1 MQSVVTGQAPIT
13 LERKITSGG
22 KYIKTEDISSWF
34 PLISFH
40 TFSTTLSQIV
50 PAHPLVTFS
59 HTCTA
64 RSAMVGNLFFGML
77 RILYCQFNFL
87 TSLVVFSGYIPSY
100 AHNTAL
106 LVVVD
111 HASIFLAAVIC
122 TVSSCFTNFVFPS
135 HTSPGGG
142 GATWSETFIKK
153 RPKTPFFVC
162 WART

>member
-1 MQSVVTGQAPIT
+1 
-13 LERKITSGG
+13 
-22 KYIKTEDISSWF
+22 
-34 PLISFH
+34 
-40 TFSTTLSQIV
+40 
-50 PAHPLVTFS
+50 
-59 HTCTA
+59 
-64 RSAMVGNLFFGML
+64 MVGNLFFGML

-142 GATWSETFIKK
+142 GQLGPRHLSKNDQKHRFSSAGHELN
-153 RPKTPFFVC
+153 
-162 WART
+162 